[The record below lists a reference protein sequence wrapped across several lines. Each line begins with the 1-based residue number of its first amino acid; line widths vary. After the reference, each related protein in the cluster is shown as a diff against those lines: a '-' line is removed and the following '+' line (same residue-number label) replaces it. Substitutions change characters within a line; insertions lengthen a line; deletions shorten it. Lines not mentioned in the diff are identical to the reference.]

1 MPKATFVDSLAPS
14 QRAVH
19 VIAVVAFSGL
29 LALSAKIEVPFWAV
43 PMTLE
48 TFAVLGLAGV
58 FGARLATAAVLLW
71 LAEGAAGI
79 PVFAGPTAGVG
90 YFVGPTAGYLLGF
103 AVAAVVVGMA
113 ADRGFRRR
121 PGLLLLAMLGGLGAI
136 YLLGVTWL
144 ATLIGWRHAF
154 QVGILPFIPAD
165 LTKVALATV
174 IAAVA
179 GRLTQRN

>member
-1 MPKATFVDSLAPS
+1 MPKVTFVDSLAPS

-19 VIAVVAFSGL
+19 VIAVIAFSGL
-29 LALSAKIEVPFWAV
+29 LALSAKIEVPFWPV

-71 LAEGAAGI
+71 LAEGAVGI

-103 AVAAVVVGMA
+103 VAAAVVVGMA
-113 ADRGFRRR
+113 ADRGFRRQL
-121 PGLLLLAMLGGLGAI
+121 GLLLLAMLGGLGAI